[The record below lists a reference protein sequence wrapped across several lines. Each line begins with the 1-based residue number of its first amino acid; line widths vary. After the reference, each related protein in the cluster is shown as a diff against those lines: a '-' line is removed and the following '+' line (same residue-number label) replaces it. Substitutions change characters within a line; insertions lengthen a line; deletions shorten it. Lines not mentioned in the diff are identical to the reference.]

1 MISEVRNGL
10 VLTKG
15 LNSAEHLVT
24 SYKMSIISVSFEK
37 CYFKDSPQ
45 SVFWL
50 RKQHVREDR
59 NDREK

>member
-1 MISEVRNGL
+1 MVSKAGNGL

-45 SVFWL
+45 SVFWV
-50 RKQHVREDR
+50 RKQHLREDR
-59 NDREK
+59 DDREK